1 MSRRWRR
8 PQVKGLVLGGERGGG
23 GGVTGIGKKKG
34 VLHAYSSLDVR
45 TRWWYRERSCVGET
59 VRPI

>member
-8 PQVKGLVLGGERGGG
+8 PQVKGLVLGGEGG
-23 GGVTGIGKKKG
+23 GGVTGIGKRKG

-45 TRWWYRERSCVGET
+45 TR
-59 VRPI
+59 